1 MVIFQQ
7 GVECN
12 VGWEGMKQD
21 QLLERDC
28 MMLRVTEYFARS
40 FKMKLKSLVSTLY
53 YYFVVTTSVSR
64 TDSEIFSVG
73 VTLKT
78 GSQGTV
84 NTVVPTRSYRVLN

>member
-1 MVIFQQ
+1 
-7 GVECN
+7 
-12 VGWEGMKQD
+12 
-21 QLLERDC
+21 

-84 NTVVPTRSYRVLN
+84 NTVVPTKSYRVLN